1 VERSPLLFTNKK
13 FVFFGA
19 TFCCLLWGSAYPAI
33 KNGYELFNISPD
45 DIPSKMVF
53 AGYRFLLAGLVLLMF
68 AIASGKSITNMKPLH
83 YKQMTILGLTQT
95 SLQYVFF
102 YIGLA
107 YTTGVAGSIMNA
119 TSTFFSVLLAH
130 YLYQNDRLSF
140 NKIVG
145 CVLGFAGVMVV
156 NFSPDLTNFTFTL
169 MGEGSVVLAAFI
181 LSAATIYGKR
191 ISQHIDSTVMT
202 GYQLAIGGL
211 VLTLGGYLFGG
222 GLTQFGWQALLLLGY
237 LVLLSSVA
245 FALWSLLLK
254 YNRVGMVA
262 PFNFLIPVS
271 GAVLSAIFLNE
282 SIMEW
287 RNVLA
292 LLLVCGGIW
301 LVNKI
306 KPA

>member
-1 VERSPLLFTNKK
+1 MERSPLLFTNKK

-68 AIASGKSITNMKPLH
+68 AVTSGKSITNMKPLH
-83 YKQMTILGLTQT
+83 YKQMTLLGLTQT

-140 NKIVG
+140 NKIIG
-145 CVLGFAGVMVV
+145 CVLGFVGVMVV

-222 GLTQFGWQALLLLGY
+222 KLTEFGWQALLLLGY

-292 LLLVCGGIW
+292 LLLVCSGIW
-301 LVNKI
+301 LVNRI
-306 KPA
+306 KQA